1 MKAKPKRAAITLGAS
16 FLKSVDEWR
25 RKQRDHPSRAV
36 AIRRLAERGGLAS
49 SIIPRWRSK
58 GSRRKAAEM
67 AGQEIDSLG
76 DQATTNEE
84 RARRK
89 RQLIKGPREF
99 REIRADWRKPSPDGG
114 LFFVCNK

>member
-25 RKQRDHPSRAV
+25 RKQRDHPSQAV

-49 SIIPRWRSK
+49 SIIPRRRSK

-76 DQATTNEE
+76 GSGHDQRGT
-84 RARRK
+84 RAA
-89 RQLIKGPREF
+89 KGPAHQGPARVPRDTRRLAQKQRLNRQPEQH
-99 REIRADWRKPSPDGG
+99 W
-114 LFFVCNK
+114 